1 MYNQE
6 IRKINPSHTTSL
18 KSNLFQDIG
27 KGLVDTGRLALNLAS
42 AKNQEKKMA
51 EAIKE
56 SRVQYEMPN
65 LVAPRY
71 DNSSVEHLQSANRN
85 AFAQQRLSLPKTSDS
100 TRNFAMQQS
109 VASNE
114 SKARAQENMAYSQTQ
129 SAFNKMNNEFQNKL
143 ASLRAD
149 VVTKQRAEDA
159 RVASA
164 LKANEAKGQ
173 AQRDASIDAY
183 LTQLSTDQRN
193 FQHARR
199 QAQANN
205 ELMEHTVRYQNDY
218 DAIYD
223 RAKQRALAA
232 DSSLSGDKLI
242 EKIQSDEQFKQ
253 EYQHLN
259 NLFASKK
266 ASASNY
272 AYNPILWR
280 YESFPGYVPITPGGT
295 TYLPD
300 TRTAYKNGGKLSY
313 MQKVDLEEI
322 KNAHKLQQENRKAFL
337 KKMIKEDEQLYKVL
351 LKLVK

>member
-1 MYNQE
+1 
-6 IRKINPSHTTSL
+6 
-18 KSNLFQDIG
+18 
-27 KGLVDTGRLALNLAS
+27 
-42 AKNQEKKMA
+42 
-51 EAIKE
+51 
-56 SRVQYEMPN
+56 MPN

-109 VASNE
+109 IASNE

-129 SAFNKMNNEFQNKL
+129 SAFNKMNNEFQNKA

-159 RVASA
+159 RVLSA

-205 ELMEHTVRYQNDY
+205 ELMEYSVKHQNDFN
-218 DAIYD
+218 AIYEK
-223 RAKQRALAA
+223 AKQRALQA
-232 DSSLSGDKLI
+232 DPKLKDDPNKL
-242 EKIQSDEQFKQ
+242 EAKIYADEQFKQ
-253 EYQHLN
+253 EYTNLN
-259 NLFASKK
+259 NIFAAKK
-266 ASASNY
+266 ASTSNY
-272 AYNPILWR
+272 AYDPVLWR
-280 YESFPGYVPITPGGT
+280 YETFPGYVPSTPGGI

-300 TRTAYKNGGKLSY
+300 TRIAHKKGGKLSY